1 MDKITQAWF
10 DTSTV
15 RVERGPELLGWHSD
29 EELIRLS
36 GAPRDSRLKV
46 SVLPEG
52 AIEFRVS
59 NTKVLREDMVR
70 LLVQEAD
77 GYAFSLVN
85 AVFVLQDHLLGR
97 GIGPRSVI
105 LELEQARQLGYI
117 TRVKTWAIGDEASFF
132 ADPPLRGYYVWPL
145 MGFNAP
151 LPEVLRKH
159 PKLPLHLG
167 CSPSLADLLDAP
179 GGDLFWLTFGSSA
192 WLEFSLGASSKSW
205 KRLRRYTSERHIE
218 VNP

>member
-77 GYAFSLVN
+77 GHAFVLVN
-85 AVFVLQDHLLGR
+85 AVFVLHDRLLGR
-97 GIGPRSVI
+97 GIGPRSVAI
-105 LELEQARQLGYI
+105 ELEQARQLGYI
-117 TRVKTWAIGDEASFF
+117 TRVRTWAVGDQSSFF
-132 ADPPLRGYYVWPL
+132 SDLPLRGYYVWPL
-145 MGFNAP
+145 MGFDAP
-151 LPEVLRKH
+151 LPQELLGH
-159 PKLPLHLG
+159 PDLPLHLG
-167 CSPSLADLLDAP
+167 CSPSLADVLDAP
-179 GGDLFWLTFGSSA
+179 GGDVFWFTCRSSI
-192 WLEFSLGASSKSW
+192 WLEFSLAAGSKSW